1 MELILDILLD
11 TFEDVLKIIPFLF
24 IIYLILEW
32 MEQEAGH
39 KMERFLEKHRRLNP
53 LAGTILDCCLLVD
66 LLEQLLPYMQQ
77 V

>member
-32 MEQEAGH
+32 MEQEAEH
-39 KMERFLEKHRRLNP
+39 KMERFL
-53 LAGTILDCCLLVD
+53 
-66 LLEQLLPYMQQ
+66 
-77 V
+77 